1 LSCDGGG
8 LLWMVEER
16 DGEGEG
22 ERTWRR
28 IADSSVRGVETM
40 REVNSIYWR
49 MEVEDQPIDE
59 LLLKLDGDAEN
70 GLEEEYTVALVFDTT
85 GHSVSTRPIEDLD
98 GAGVGECITLDGRL
112 ITVLSLHVTKEEA
125 EEEARTKADEMS
137 CVMNTDVRHSM
148 ENEGTG
154 NTSETMEDS
163 EEIDD
168 FMDERPVEDR
178 NIDRYDFED
187 TDRPIDYE
195 NQDAIRTLFEV
206 MYNELNEDVRRMAQE
221 SARINLRQA
230 RLRRLMDQYLGGPA
244 ANGVLDAVRLPA
256 RRILPMPFPSATGTW
271 RPKRPRHSFS
281 DDEDEDWEVEG
292 EEELVPK
299 RKNSYAIQ
307 PSYPPLPSYPFVS
320 MEEELECISESN
332 GSASEYARRLARI
345 LFRDSLNLYFKDQ
358 DAKRR
363 QWIHQAVDMRFPSR
377 DRHAQASKWKNCS
390 GAINKNRVSE
400 DSPGPATSRE
410 IDYIYVTKE
419 EEEEAFNNCH
429 QDATKYAE
437 LLGMKLFEDTIDRMF
452 RDQDAVKKE
461 WLRECVDIRFPI
473 GDKTKRDGRWKVC
486 ASAVNRNRNKFM
498 DSSTGGTI
506 AYPYIS
512 QEIEEKCFSVAK
524 DNVALYAELL
534 GRLLFKSNRDLMF
547 KDQDPKKRQWVHDI
561 VDSRYPTPDK
571 QRHAAKWKTCSSAI
585 NKARFTAEYPMPW
598 DHKHNARTSLPNGTT
613 TSIPST
619 TRAASVAAAS
629 TTTPASR
636 TLLPKRTTS
645 SDRAKKRT
653 GLPYPFISEDEEF
666 ECYTASK
673 SNVQT
678 YARLLARILFKD
690 SLELYF
696 KDQDPKRRE
705 WFKVIIEHRYP
716 TTDRAESV
724 QKWKNISGAVN
735 KNRDLAKRK

>member
-1 LSCDGGG
+1 F
-8 LLWMVEER
+8 
-16 DGEGEG
+16 
-22 ERTWRR
+22 
-28 IADSSVRGVETM
+28 
-40 REVNSIYWR
+40 R

-59 LLLKLDGDAEN
+59 SLLLNLDGE
-70 GLEEEYTVALVFDTT
+70 GEETPEEEFTVALVFDTT
-85 GHSVSTRPIEDLD
+85 DHCVSTRPIEDLD

-112 ITVLSLHVTKEEA
+112 ITVLSLHITKEEA
-125 EEEARTKADEMS
+125 EEEAHTKADEMS

-168 FMDERPVEDR
+168 FTDEPQLEDQT
-178 NIDRYDFED
+178 IDRYDYED

-206 MYNELNEDVRRMAQE
+206 MYQELNEDVRRLAQE
-221 SARINLRQA
+221 SERINTKQA
-230 RLRRLMDQYLGGPA
+230 RLRCLMNQYLGGPA
-244 ANGVLDAVRLPA
+244 ANGVVDSMRIPS
-256 RRILPMPFPSATGTW
+256 RRILPSPFPSATGTW

-281 DDEDEDWEVEG
+281 DDEGDDWREQTG
-292 EEELVPK
+292 QRGSTM
-299 RKNSYAIQ
+299 RKNSYAVQ
-307 PSYPPLPSYPFVS
+307 PNYPPLPSYQFVTR
-320 MEEELECISESN
+320 EEELECISECN

-345 LFRDSLNLYFKDQ
+345 LFKDSLNLYFKDQ

-390 GAINKNRVSE
+390 GAINKNRISE
-400 DSPGPATSRE
+400 DSPGPASTRE

-419 EEEEAFNNCH
+419 EEEEAFNGCH

-437 LLGMKLFEDTIDRMF
+437 LLGLKLFEDTIDRMF

-461 WLRECVDIRFPI
+461 WLRDCVDIRFPI

-498 DSSTGGTI
+498 DISTGNTI
-506 AYPYIS
+506 AYPYITK
-512 QEIEEKCFSVAK
+512 EVEEKCFQVAK

-598 DHKHNARTSLPNGTT
+598 DHKHGVRSSLPSTSTT
-613 TSIPST
+613 MPCS
-619 TRAASVAAAS
+619 TRAASVTA
-629 TTTPASR
+629 PVVPNSR
-636 TLLPKRTTS
+636 TVVAKRTAS
-645 SDRAKKRT
+645 NDRTKKRT
-653 GLPYPFISEDEEF
+653 GLPYPFITEDEEF

-678 YARLLARILFKD
+678 YARMLAKVLFKD

-705 WFKVIIEHRYP
+705 WFKIVIEHRYP

-735 KNRDLAKRK
+735 KNRDLARRK

>member
-1 LSCDGGG
+1 F
-8 LLWMVEER
+8 
-16 DGEGEG
+16 
-22 ERTWRR
+22 
-28 IADSSVRGVETM
+28 
-40 REVNSIYWR
+40 R

-59 LLLKLDGDAEN
+59 SLFIPNGDTEEN
-70 GLEEEYTVALVFDTT
+70 ADEECTVALVFDST
-85 GHSVSTRPIEDLD
+85 GQSVFTRPIEDLD

-168 FMDERPVEDR
+168 FMDEAPVEDR
-178 NIDRYDFED
+178 NIDRYDYED

-206 MYNELNEDVRRMAQE
+206 MYRELNEDVRRMAQE
-221 SARINLRQA
+221 SARINKRQA
-230 RLRRLMDQYLGGPA
+230 RLRSLMDQFLGGA
-244 ANGVLDAVRLPA
+244 AATGVIDRIRAPLRRLLPA
-256 RRILPMPFPSATGTW
+256 PFPSATGTW

-281 DDEDEDWEVEG
+281 DDEDEEWEQEG
-292 EEELVPK
+292 EEETGTMK
-299 RKNSYAIQ
+299 RKISYDAQ
-307 PSYPPLPSYPFVS
+307 PSFPPLPSYPFVTKD
-320 MEEELECISESN
+320 EELECISDSN
-332 GSASEYARRLARI
+332 GSASEYARRLARV

-400 DSPGPATSRE
+400 DSPGPTTSRE

-419 EEEEAFNNCH
+419 EEEEAFNGCH

-437 LLGMKLFEDTIDRMF
+437 LMGLKLFEGTIDRMF

-461 WLRECVDIRFPI
+461 WLRECVDIRFPV

-498 DSSTGGTI
+498 DSSTGAAI

-512 QEIEEKCFSVAK
+512 QEIEEKCFAVAK

-561 VDSRYPTPDK
+561 VDTRYPTPDK

-585 NKARFTAEYPMPW
+585 NKARFTADYLMPW
-598 DHKHNARTSLPNGTT
+598 DHKHGARSSLPGTSTT
-613 TSIPST
+613 TSST
-619 TRAASVAAAS
+619 PRAASVAATAAS
-629 TTTPASR
+629 ASAPR
-636 TLLPKRTTS
+636 PNVGKRTAS
-645 SDRAKKRT
+645 NDRTKKRT
-653 GLPYPFISEDEEF
+653 GLPYPFVTEDEEF

-678 YARLLARILFKD
+678 YARMLARVLFKD

-716 TTDRAESV
+716 TSDRAESV

-735 KNRDLAKRK
+735 KNRDLGRRK